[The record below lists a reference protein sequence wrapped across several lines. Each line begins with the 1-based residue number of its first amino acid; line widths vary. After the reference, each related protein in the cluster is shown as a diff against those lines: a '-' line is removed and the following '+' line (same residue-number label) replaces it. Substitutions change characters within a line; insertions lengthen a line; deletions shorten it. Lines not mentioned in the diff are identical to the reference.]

1 MAKKIQQRRRPR
13 TPKLKPDSAALIHEV
28 EVAVQSV
35 AAAE

>member
-13 TPKLKPDSAALIHEV
+13 MVKLKPDSAALIHEV
-28 EVAVQSV
+28 EVVVQSV